1 MNKPKKIVIVMPAFN
16 AQATLPA
23 TIRDIPKGFA
33 KKIILVDDGST
44 DQTVSIAKKLRLTV
58 FSHPNNLGYGG
69 NQKTCYWEAL
79 KEKPDVVVMLHP
91 DYQYDAKR
99 LSKLVSPILEGEA
112 DMMIGSR
119 IRTRHEALVGG
130 MPAIK
135 YFFNRIVSTI
145 ENIVLGVNLSEHLS
159 GLRAYSQKVLKTV
172 PFGRF
177 SNDFVFDQQMSIS
190 VITHGFLIGETPVPV
205 RYFSEASSI
214 GFIRGTKFLLET
226 FWYLFRYILHSTHI
240 WPSSLFR

>member
-79 KEKPDVVVMLHP
+79 KDKPDVVVMLHP

-135 YFFNRIVSTI
+135 YFLNRIVSTI

>member
-33 KKIILVDDGST
+33 NKIILVDDGST

-79 KEKPDVVVMLHP
+79 KDKPDVVVMLHP

-99 LSKLVSPILEGEA
+99 LPKLVAPILEGDA

-135 YFFNRIVSTI
+135 YFLNRIVSTI

-159 GLRAYSQKVLKTV
+159 GLRAYSLKLLKTV

-177 SNDFVFDQQMSIS
+177 SNDFVFDQQMTIS
-190 VITHGFLIGETPVPV
+190 VVAHGFFISETPVPV
-205 RYFSEASSI
+205 RYFSQASSI

-226 FWYLFRYILHSTHI
+226 FWYLFRFVLHSTRI